1 MTEFPTIVYRVPGR
15 HWGPNGTTYDYMGV
29 NDAQAFDAAL
39 ADGWHET
46 IMGAVGADRVI
57 EAAEALED
65 AIDDVSPATRDE
77 LEQRAKALGVSF
89 NKRTADAVL
98 VQRIAEAA

>member
-1 MTEFPTIVYRVPGR
+1 MSDFPTIVYRVPGR
-15 HWGPNGTTYDYMGV
+15 HWGPNGATYDYRGV
-29 NDAQAFDAAL
+29 ADQAEFSAAL

-65 AIDDVSPATRDE
+65 AINDVSPATRDE

-98 VQRIAEAA
+98 VQRIAEAS

>member
-15 HWGPNGTTYDYMGV
+15 HWGPNGATYDYMGV
-29 NDAQAFDAAL
+29 NDAQAFSAAL
-39 ADGWHET
+39 ADGWHAD
-46 IMGAVGADRVI
+46 MPSAVGATRIVK
-57 EAAEALED
+57 AAEALED

-98 VQRIAEAA
+98 VQRIAEAS

>member
-1 MTEFPTIVYRVPGR
+1 MSKFPTIVYRVPGR
-15 HWGPNGTTYDYMGV
+15 HWGPNGTTYDYRGV
-29 NDAQAFDAAL
+29 ADQAAFDVAL

-98 VQRIAEAA
+98 IQRIAEAV

>member
-1 MTEFPTIVYRVPGR
+1 MIEFPTIVYRVPGPHR
-15 HWGPNGTTYDYMGV
+15 GPAGTTYAYLGV
-29 NDAQAFDAAL
+29 ADQAAFSAAL
-39 ADGWHET
+39 ADGWHADLPS
-46 IMGAVGADRVI
+46 AVGLGRVI

-98 VQRIAEAA
+98 IQRIAEAS

>member
-1 MTEFPTIVYRVPGR
+1 MSEFPTIVYRVPGR
-15 HWGPNGTTYDYMGV
+15 HWGPNGTTYDYRGV
-29 NDAQAFDAAL
+29 ADQAEFSAAL

-98 VQRIAEAA
+98 VKRIAEAS

>member
-1 MTEFPTIVYRVPGR
+1 MSEFPTIVYRVPGR
-15 HWGPNGTTYDYMGV
+15 HWGPNGTTYDYRGV
-29 NDAQAFDAAL
+29 DDKAAFDAAL
-39 ADGWHET
+39 ASGWHPD
-46 IMGAVGADRVI
+46 MPSALGAKRVI

-77 LEQRAKALGVSF
+77 LEQRAKALGVPF

-98 VQRIAEAA
+98 IQRIAEAS

>member
-1 MTEFPTIVYRVPGR
+1 MSEFPTIVYRVPGR

-29 NDAQAFDAAL
+29 NDAQAFSAAL
-39 ADGWHET
+39 ADDWHET

-65 AIDDVSPATRDE
+65 AINDVSPATRDE

-98 VQRIAEAA
+98 IQRIAEAS

>member
-1 MTEFPTIVYRVPGR
+1 MSEFPTIVYRVPGR
-15 HWGPNGTTYDYMGV
+15 HWGPNGTTYDYRGV
-29 NDAQAFDAAL
+29 DDQAAFAAAL
-39 ADGWHET
+39 ADGWHAD
-46 IMGAVGADRVI
+46 MPSAVGAGRVI

-98 VQRIAEAA
+98 VKRIAEAS